1 MVQVFVHPY
10 YQCLLQTNKTPN
22 ETSCKA
28 FDKSLSRASNLLKL
42 RNDKGNTAHTK
53 HLVGFITNDLYIQ
66 FPLDELNVHKLLKA
80 KVQVKLSDL
89 VISAE
94 VDQLKTFRINENKLV
109 TADLSINFL
118 KNKFELFSE
127 MCEWFLKQN

>member
-1 MVQVFVHPY
+1 M
-10 YQCLLQTNKTPN
+10 
-22 ETSCKA
+22 
-28 FDKSLSRASNLLKL
+28 
-42 RNDKGNTAHTK
+42 
-53 HLVGFITNDLYIQ
+53 
-66 FPLDELNVHKLLKA
+66 HKLVKA

-94 VDQLKTFRINENKLV
+94 VDQLKSFRINENKLV

-127 MCEWFLKQN
+127 MCEWFLKQNWRKQNSWQSGNITALLESIATRRERESAKLLQKIYKWNLFEMAKQMRVVSRSQFLNVQSSW

>member
-1 MVQVFVHPY
+1 M
-10 YQCLLQTNKTPN
+10 
-22 ETSCKA
+22 
-28 FDKSLSRASNLLKL
+28 
-42 RNDKGNTAHTK
+42 
-53 HLVGFITNDLYIQ
+53 
-66 FPLDELNVHKLLKA
+66 HKLVKA

-94 VDQLKTFRINENKLV
+94 VDQLKSFRINENKLV

-127 MCEWFLKQN
+127 MWEWFLKQNWRKQNSWQSGNITALLESIATRRERESAKLLQKIYKWNLFEMAKQMRVVSRSQFLNVQSGW

>member
-1 MVQVFVHPY
+1 M
-10 YQCLLQTNKTPN
+10 
-22 ETSCKA
+22 
-28 FDKSLSRASNLLKL
+28 
-42 RNDKGNTAHTK
+42 
-53 HLVGFITNDLYIQ
+53 
-66 FPLDELNVHKLLKA
+66 HKLVKA

-89 VISAE
+89 VISVE
-94 VDQLKTFRINENKLV
+94 VDQLKSFRINENKLV